1 MDHRHSR
8 SSVAR
13 RGFTLIE
20 LLVVIGIISVLIGLL
35 LPAIQKVRES
45 ANRTICQNHLHQL
58 GLAFHHYH
66 TSQEEFPTGGWEWF
80 TPPNYVAPGVPAM
93 GQDQQA
99 GWGFQI
105 LPFLEGDAAWKSGA
119 IEAIGAPNPIFFCP
133 TRRPPS
139 LVTLPDD
146 YTPSLT
152 PGGNGMIT
160 RSLTD
165 YAASNLNN
173 SGVVQRFYPV
183 RISDITDGT
192 STTLLLGEK
201 RLNLRDLNTGNA
213 PDDNEGYT
221 AGFDHDTIRN
231 TDYPPQADYYG
242 TDTGGEIFG
251 SSHHGQFNTVFADGS
266 VHPISYTINPAIW
279 SALGNRSDGVAIN
292 GAAND
297 F

>member
-1 MDHRHSR
+1 MGQRRCR
-8 SSVAR
+8 SSAPP

-35 LPAIQKVRES
+35 LPGIQKIRES
-45 ANRTICQNHLHQL
+45 ANRTICQNHLKQI
-58 GLAFHHYH
+58 GLAFHAHH
-66 TSQEEFPTGGWEWF
+66 NLQEFFPTGGWEWF
-80 TPPNYVAPGVPAM
+80 TPPTYVNGIPVV

-105 LPFLEGDAAWKSGA
+105 LPYLEGVVVWQSGPV
-119 IEAIGAPNPIFFCP
+119 EAIGAVNPVFSCP

-139 LVTLPDD
+139 TITLPDD
-146 YTPSLT
+146 YTPSIT
-152 PGGNGMIT
+152 PNGNGDVT
-160 RSLTD
+160 RALCD
-165 YAASNLNN
+165 YAASDLNDQ
-173 SGVVQRFYPV
+173 GVVRRFYPV
-183 RISDITDGT
+183 RIADVTDGL
-192 STTLLLGEK
+192 STTLMVGEK
-201 RLNLRDLNTGNA
+201 RLNLNDLNKGA

-221 AGFDHDTIRN
+221 CGFDHDTVRN
-231 TDYPPQADYYG
+231 TDFPPLPDYFG
-242 TDTGGEIFG
+242 SDTGGEVFG
-251 SSHHGQFNTVFADGS
+251 SSHPGQFNTVFADGS